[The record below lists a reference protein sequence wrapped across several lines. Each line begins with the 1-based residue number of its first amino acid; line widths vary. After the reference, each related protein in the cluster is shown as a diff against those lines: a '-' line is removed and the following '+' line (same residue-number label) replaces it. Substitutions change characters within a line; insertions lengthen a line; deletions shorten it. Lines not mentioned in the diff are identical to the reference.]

1 MFAPPGFMMLPEKK
15 PQSKGFPYDLF
26 ENPYK
31 WMAEPTYLSPSSS
44 LECCR
49 LRLAKRRRR
58 QTQIRRLILNHLNG
72 DASVLSDSI
81 HCSNGFEEALHQ
93 CALLKTLKDRLKYK
107 SFGNG
112 SFDESAAKKSLIFPM
127 LRTIQPLR
135 LSNSILRLLHQGL
148 DGLPLS
154 QGYSFNKGR
163 LVRRG
168 GENNASSFPTSS
180 SDLSRNPDSR
190 EGLYLSTS
198 TFLKGTQSANPHN
211 DYCQHFVDTGKR
223 PQNFIRDTGL
233 RNRFEEY
240 PKLRELIRLKDELI
254 QSRVTPPMYLRVD
267 LRTFNLQDLN
277 SVFDVILVEPP
288 LDRSWS
294 WQEIEALE
302 IEKIA
307 ASRSFIW
314 IWCGSGEGLDGAR
327 RVRRFYIIISTASLI
342 QASWCRCG
350 EEYPVLEQCLKKW
363 GFRRCEDICW
373 IKTNKTRPCHEQLE
387 PGAVLQRTKEHC
399 LMGIHGT
406 VRRSV
411 DGDFIHAN
419 LDIDLII
426 SEAKVPGTYGDR
438 DKPTEIFH
446 IIEHFCLGRRRL
458 HLFGRDSTLRAGWL
472 TLGSEL
478 SASNF
483 DSQVYTSYFTRE
495 PNGHLVGS
503 SDEIERLRPKSPP
516 PIAAVWHSG
525 SANTMGQQASR
536 TALSQPT
543 VTPSLLG
550 KPTAC
555 CLQQA
560 LPQALPHHRAMGAVD
575 QSALLNLL
583 SLSAQNCLTHPLLP
597 SLVGQSPRPEG
608 GVSTENLAS
617 LQTALLLRHPSQSL
631 HLQLAPTSS
640 CLGDGDK
647 MALAMQMF
655 AAAASSLQPG
665 DLRNTTGPPV
675 PSAFK

>member
-1 MFAPPGFMMLPEKK
+1 MFCGLRNIYYMLMLRMTK
-15 PQSKGFPYDLF
+15 
-26 ENPYK
+26 
-31 WMAEPTYLSPSSS
+31 PTYLPPSDS
-44 LECCR
+44 LECYR
-49 LRLAKRRRR
+49 LRLANRRQR
-58 QTQIRRLILNHLNG
+58 QTQVRQLVVKHLVG
-72 DASVLSDSI
+72 DASVLCNRAHHNDS
-81 HCSNGFEEALHQ
+81 FDETVYQ
-93 CALLKTLKDRLKYK
+93 CTLSKILKDRLKYK
-107 SFGNG
+107 PVGGG
-112 SFDESAAKKSLIFPM
+112 SFDEAAMKKTLILPT
-127 LRTIQPLR
+127 LRSVQASR
-135 LSNSILRLLHQGL
+135 LSNSILRLLYQDL

-154 QGYSFNKGR
+154 QGYSLCEGR

-168 GENNASSFPTSS
+168 GENHASCFSTSF
-180 SDLSRNPDSR
+180 SDPSRNPDSR
-190 EGLYLSTS
+190 EALYLSTS

-277 SVFDVILVEPP
+277 SAFDVILVEPP

-307 ASRSFIW
+307 APRSFIW

-327 RVRRFYIIISTASLI
+327 K
-342 QASWCRCG
+342 
-350 EEYPVLEQCLKKW
+350 CLKKW

-426 SEAKVPGTYGDR
+426 SEAKAPGTYGDR

-472 TLGSEL
+472 TVGSEL

-483 DSQVYTSYFTRE
+483 DAQVYTSYFTRE

-503 SDEIERLRPKSPP
+503 SEEIERLRPKSPP
-516 PIAAVWHSG
+516 PLSAAWHSG
-525 SANTMGQQASR
+525 VAGTAGQQAPR
-536 TALSQPT
+536 AALSQPS

-550 KPTAC
+550 KPTGC
-555 CLQQA
+555 RLQQA
-560 LPQALPHHRAMGAVD
+560 VPQALPHHRAMDAVE
-575 QSALLNLL
+575 QNALLNLL
-583 SLSAQNCLTHPLLP
+583 SLSAQNCLAHPLLP
-597 SLVGQSPRPEG
+597 SLVGQSPRPEA
-608 GVSTENLAS
+608 GVSAENLAS
-617 LQTALLLRHPSQSL
+617 LQTTLLLRHPSQSL
-631 HLQLAPTSS
+631 HLQLAPTPS

-647 MALAMQMF
+647 LALAMQMF

-665 DLRNTTGPPV
+665 DLRNPTGPPV

>member
-1 MFAPPGFMMLPEKK
+1 MFPPPGFVILPEKK
-15 PQSKGFPYDLF
+15 HQSKGLLYDLYEDPF
-26 ENPYK
+26 K
-31 WMAEPTYLSPSSS
+31 WSLIKSVGLYGLGIFGFFVVKSSIETPLESLMAKTTYLSPSDS
-44 LECCR
+44 LDCYR
-49 LRLAKRRRR
+49 LRLANRRRR
-58 QTQIRRLILNHLNG
+58 QTQVRQLILKHLAG
-72 DASVLSDSI
+72 DSSVLSNCVQQGDS
-81 HCSNGFEEALHQ
+81 FEETLYQ
-93 CALLKTLKDRLKYK
+93 CALLKALKDRLKYK
-107 SFGNG
+107 PVGTG
-112 SFDESAAKKSLIFPM
+112 SFDEAAMKKSLILPT
-127 LRTIQPLR
+127 LRSIQASR
-135 LSNSILRLLHQGL
+135 LSNSILRLLYQGL

-154 QGYSFNKGR
+154 HGYILSEGR

-168 GENNASSFPTSS
+168 GESHASCFSTSS
-180 SDLSRNPDSR
+180 SDPSRNPDSR

-267 LRTFNLQDLN
+267 LRNFNLQELN

-307 ASRSFIW
+307 APRSFIW

-327 RVRRFYIIISTASLI
+327 K
-342 QASWCRCG
+342 
-350 EEYPVLEQCLKKW
+350 CLKKW

-426 SEAKVPGTYGDR
+426 SEAKAPGTYGDR

-472 TLGSEL
+472 TVGSEL

-483 DSQVYTSYFTRE
+483 DAQVYTSYFARE

-516 PIAAVWHSG
+516 PQAAAWHSG
-525 SANTMGQQASR
+525 VATTVGQQAAR
-536 TALSQPT
+536 TVLSQPS

-550 KPTAC
+550 KPTGC
-555 CLQQA
+555 RLQQT
-560 LPQALPHHRAMGAVD
+560 LPRTLSHPRAIGAVE
-575 QSALLNLL
+575 QTALLNLL
-583 SLSAQNCLTHPLLP
+583 SLSAQNCLTHPLLS
-597 SLVGQSPRPEG
+597 SLVGQPSHPEG
-608 GVSTENLAS
+608 GVSAENLAS
-617 LQTALLLRHPSQSL
+617 LQTALLLRHPSQGL
-631 HLQLAPTSS
+631 PLQIAPTPS

-647 MALAMQMF
+647 MTLAMQMF

-665 DLRNTTGPPV
+665 DLRNPTGPPV
-675 PSAFK
+675 SSAFK